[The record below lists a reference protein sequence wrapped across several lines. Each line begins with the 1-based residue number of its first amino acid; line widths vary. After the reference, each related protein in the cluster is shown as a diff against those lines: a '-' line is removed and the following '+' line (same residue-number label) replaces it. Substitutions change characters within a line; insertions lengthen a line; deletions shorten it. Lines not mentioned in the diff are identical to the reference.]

1 MRKLLLSERWKPKT
15 IDDIILLPRILKIF
29 EKGMLQ
35 NFILYGN
42 FGTGKT
48 TLSKILIGK
57 YSKDKAYLVVDGSF
71 TTSIDILRTK
81 INDFCSN
88 VYMGLDINDDIK
100 KDDMKYIL
108 IDECERLSINFQDAL
123 KAYIE
128 EYSAKN
134 VRFIFTTNH
143 INKVSPGVLSRLV
156 KVNFDCLSPE
166 EEKFLKNSFYK
177 RIMNI
182 IVPTENISI
191 KKGDLIKIINKN
203 FPDFRSVMN
212 ELQNFK
218 ETGETINSGSN
229 LDIKLKND
237 LYSIIY
243 DKSKTYED
251 IYHFLMDNFGP
262 EKIDE
267 MLSLF
272 GRHFI
277 QWSFSEKRENIDKL
291 FQVNYIVSEYSKLLE
306 NATDPIIVGMS
317 TIGKLRELF

>member
-1 MRKLLLSERWKPKT
+1 
-15 IDDIILLPRILKIF
+15 
-29 EKGMLQ
+29 
-35 NFILYGN
+35 
-42 FGTGKT
+42 
-48 TLSKILIGK
+48 
-57 YSKDKAYLVVDGSF
+57 
-71 TTSIDILRTK
+71 
-81 INDFCSN
+81 
-88 VYMGLDINDDIK
+88 
-100 KDDMKYIL
+100 
-108 IDECERLSINFQDAL
+108 
-123 KAYIE
+123 
-128 EYSAKN
+128 
-134 VRFIFTTNH
+134 
-143 INKVSPGVLSRLV
+143 
-156 KVNFDCLSPE
+156 
-166 EEKFLKNSFYK
+166 
-177 RIMNI
+177 MNI